1 MDNKEEDGVD
11 DDASD
16 RDTRQTPSGAGRWK
30 GRGGFGA
37 HSHNQ
42 YYGGH
47 RDPGAQ
53 ADRGQFDFRSSI
65 VLAPTLLPKFNL
77 VS

>member
-1 MDNKEEDGVD
+1 MGNKEEDGVD

-53 ADRGQFDFRSSI
+53 ADRGQFDFHSWLSW
-65 VLAPTLLPKFNL
+65 LLRCFQNL
-77 VS
+77 TF